1 MLNRLGSRQ
10 VTAMAEQIAGKR
22 LPREVYA
29 QIIDHSDGVPL
40 FVEELVR
47 AVLESGRLSEVDDEY
62 LLRGPLPPLAV
73 PDTLQGLLTAR
84 LDRLGPA
91 KEVAQTGAALVR
103 EFSYQAMRAVADW
116 LPEQRLREA
125 LERLV

>member
-1 MLNRLGSRQ
+1 
-10 VTAMAEQIAGKR
+10 
-22 LPREVYA
+22 
-29 QIIDHSDGVPL
+29 
-40 FVEELVR
+40 
-47 AVLESGRLSEVDDEY
+47 
-62 LLRGPLPPLAV
+62 
-73 PDTLQGLLTAR
+73 LLTAR